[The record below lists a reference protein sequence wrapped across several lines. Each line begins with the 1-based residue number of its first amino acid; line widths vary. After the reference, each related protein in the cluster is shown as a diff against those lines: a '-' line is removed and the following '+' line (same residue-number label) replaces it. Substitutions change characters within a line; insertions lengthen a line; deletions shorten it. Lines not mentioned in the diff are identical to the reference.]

1 MFAVCKIRNSTVL
14 NRCLEPFVKSMSNLS
29 GSRKK
34 QCCGIGHQASA
45 KADDAEDAEHWLSE
59 MIKEKIPAN
68 EAASELGMLGK
79 DLLNI
84 EKHC

>member
-1 MFAVCKIRNSTVL
+1 MPGTLRKIDVKPLWIQKEAVLWDWT
-14 NRCLEPFVKSMSNLS
+14 F
-29 GSRKK
+29 
-34 QCCGIGHQASA
+34 GHPQASA

-59 MIKEKIPAN
+59 MIKEKILAN
-68 EAASELGMLGK
+68 EAASELGK